1 MGYNI
6 ESSVQCE
13 EISIVRMVLCS
24 VWGGYSVGYNVGYN
38 VETVQCEEVGGS
50 VQREEV
56 SGSVRVESAV
66 QCGGFANCL
75 YLCKVKIETY
85 VRDFGNTLERKS

>member
-1 MGYNI
+1 MWGY
-6 ESSVQCE
+6 SVERPVQYGVQDRKFCA
-13 EISIVRMVLCS
+13 VCG
-24 VWGGYSVGYNVGYN
+24 GGYSVGYNVGYS

-75 YLCKVKIETY
+75 YLCRV
-85 VRDFGNTLERKS
+85 NN